1 VCNFS
6 FIAFVWD
13 GTMTIRNFL
22 LATMLAGV
30 GAFSGMAFAQDA
42 GGAGGNVGSGA
53 GGGMERSHRLSF
65 LSAEERQHL
74 MRVRRQA
81 VESDPELKSEQES
94 LKQEWQSVK
103 AKGTGATAEDKE
115 TLRTNLRAH
124 NEHLE
129 AAMLKIDPTIQPIL
143 DQIKAH
149 RQERFQQGGAGA
161 GGGDSGN
168 P

>member
-1 VCNFS
+1 
-6 FIAFVWD
+6 
-13 GTMTIRNFL
+13 MTIRNIL

-30 GAFSGMAFAQDA
+30 GAFSGMAFAQDVGGA
-42 GGAGGNVGSGA
+42 VTGGAGGRA
-53 GGGMERSHRLSF
+53 ERAQRLSF
-65 LSAEERQHL
+65 LSAEDRQHL

-81 VESDPELKSEQES
+81 MEGDPQLKSEQES
-94 LKQEWQSVK
+94 LKQEWQALK
-103 AKGTGATAEDKE
+103 AKGSGATAEDKE
-115 TLRTNLRAH
+115 ALVKSLRAQ
-124 NEHLE
+124 NEHLD

-161 GGGDSGN
+161 GGGNSAN